1 MYKEITVHQLR
12 ISPFTTLFPLAA
24 NGPLNKFIIALSV
37 VGRHETA
44 AGYSDNLP
52 SRDARRSSET

>member
-12 ISPFTTLFPLAA
+12 ISPFTTLFSLAA

-44 AGYSDNLP
+44 AG
-52 SRDARRSSET
+52 